1 VTDEHTITDP
11 RDHKFSRRG
20 MAVRPLFDYEEVVA
34 LDTELLQIRSRGAK
48 DKLAFFHNVRGNRE
62 RFARNTRINW
72 CALRYL
78 SGELKTA
85 VALPLLNATLFH
97 FSTSSAEWG

>member
-1 VTDEHTITDP
+1 
-11 RDHKFSRRG
+11 

-62 RFARNTRINW
+62 RLARNTRINW

-78 SGELKTA
+78 ARELKTA
-85 VALPLLNATLFH
+85 VALPMPNATFRH
-97 FSTSSAEWG
+97 RCTSDCG